1 MQSEIGDT
9 SRIVISGNDIEKG
22 YENSLLDWVKVLGK
36 SEFDLAGRYPGRGV
50 FTFVIPKDTPSGS
63 YHGDIVFQA
72 FNPETKKL
80 TDEKKVPVSIIVGK
94 EHNYDIEFRSLN
106 YIKDDE
112 GYLLSLDIKNSSNI
126 QIAPKANIT
135 ITDDKL
141 KIEKQLIG
149 TISQK
154 EYQMSKVK
162 RFQKAEKIFSSKN
175 FKIKVNRRPI
185 QSEYHTNDHYQIT
198 FIYDR
203 RRIKFARYMEEFEV
217 GLSENKVKEK
227 FNL

>member
-1 MQSEIGDT
+1 MTID
-9 SRIVISGNDIEKG
+9 ISGIF
-22 YENSLLDWVKVLGK
+22 LLIFIIPVTITLIFLSYKFIWKLLGK
-36 SEFDLAGRYPGRGV
+36 E
-50 FTFVIPKDTPSGS
+50 I
-63 YHGDIVFQA
+63 
-72 FNPETKKL
+72 
-80 TDEKKVPVSIIVGK
+80 
-94 EHNYDIEFRSLN
+94 
-106 YIKDDE
+106 
-112 GYLLSLDIKNSSNI
+112 
-126 QIAPKANIT
+126 IT

-141 KIEKQLIG
+141 KIEKQLVG

-203 RRIKFARYMEEFEV
+203 RRVKFARYMEEFEV
-217 GLSENKVKEK
+217 GLIENKVKEK